1 MEPLQ
6 GPRYLELRGCTVDF
20 AACVARWPD
29 GERTLTPT
37 ETRLLRYLS
46 TQEGRAVERQELLR
60 EVWGYRGGVVTRTVK
75 TTMGRL
81 RAKVE
86 RDPREPDHLLTVT
99 GVGYRFA
106 EVSELSGE
114 PSVDEPGHIEETDE
128 PTRSNLPS
136 TSRPLFGRDEELG
149 RLVGKARG
157 GARLVTLVGTGGIG
171 KSALMLHY
179 ANDEVARAGWREI
192 CVADLSSC
200 TRGEDVVRAVAT
212 ALDARVSA
220 DDLDGG
226 VRTLAGVL
234 KGRGAI
240 LLLLDDA
247 ERCAA
252 DLALVISRWL
262 DECPRASFLVTSR
275 ELLRIAGEAPVPVG
289 PLGRDG
295 AVALFRQR
303 VGASVEGYGD
313 DEAVAQ
319 VVEQLDGIPLAI
331 EMAAAW
337 ADLLGPDALLKRLSG
352 QLDLLRSDRRDRPAR
367 HESLRAT
374 VASSWELLEENE
386 RVGLR
391 QLAVFAGAFGVEDA
405 EAVLGSLGSVLG
417 LLRRLRERSL
427 LRAELVGDDDEP
439 RFRLFRAV
447 RDYAREQGTDDAAA
461 LRHGLWLARWGTPD
475 MLRRLARAGGSNV
488 DQLVI
493 AREDLV
499 TAARRAVL
507 RGDLDVAVPA
517 ARALSLLA
525 ELRGPALGDE
535 TLLDRVARMDG
546 LPDGDRAW
554 IELERGLLLA
564 GLGSPEQA
572 RASLDAAVQSSLALE
587 SRGRAILLARVAET
601 LLDRDPEEADEL
613 ARGAVTA
620 ANAGG
625 DDAAQGLALAVQAR
639 IDNQLGRTMEAEEH
653 LDRALALLRVSGEK
667 RAEARALQ
675 DLAALHAERGR
686 PLRAHSLYEAALR
699 LRAEVHDRHARPPLL
714 DRMAGILAEQG
725 QLGRAMNT
733 WDEALNEARDCGDRR
748 IEGQIRAH
756 RAVSQRRAEAGEG
769 CRHGLLAALTVTR
782 EVGDRSLEAE
792 LLRELGELDL
802 SLGHLAAADSY
813 LQRAVQLARRLGL
826 KAVEGSGRGALGEL
840 HAARGE
846 LTEAR
851 RELHEGRLLLEDARK
866 RLALLELLE
875 RWAEVEA
882 GAGDEQAA
890 SRLLLE
896 AASAGELSVVDGPI
910 L

>member
-1 MEPLQ
+1 MELLG
-6 GPRYLELRGCTVDF
+6 GPRYLELRGCVVDF

-46 TQEGRAVERQELLR
+46 LQEGRAVERQELLR

-106 EVSELSGE
+106 ELAELAGE
-114 PSVDEPGHIEETDE
+114 PSANEPRPTMPADE

-136 TSRPLFGRDEELG
+136 ALAE
-149 RLVGKARG
+149 LVGREEQLTRLTENVQS

-171 KSALMLHY
+171 KSALMLRFA
-179 ANDEVARAGWREI
+179 ANELPDGGWREI
-192 CVADLSSC
+192 RVADLSSC
-200 TRGEDVVRAVAT
+200 TRGEDVIRAVAT

-226 VRTLAGVL
+226 VLALAGVL

-252 DLALVISRWL
+252 DLALVLSRWL
-262 DECPRASFLVTSR
+262 DECPRAAFLVTSR
-275 ELLRIAGEAPVPVG
+275 ELLRIAGEVPLPVA
-289 PLGRDG
+289 PLGLEG
-295 AVALFRQR
+295 GVALFRRR

-313 DEAVAQ
+313 DAAVAPL
-319 VVEQLDGIPLAI
+319 VDQLDCIPLAI

-352 QLDLLRSDRRDRPAR
+352 QLDLLQSDRRDRPAR

-386 RVGLR
+386 RSGLR
-391 QLAVFAGAFGVEDA
+391 ELGVFAGAFGVEDA
-405 EAVLGSLGSVLG
+405 EAVLGSSGSVLG

-427 LRAELVGDDDEP
+427 LRAELISDDDEP

-447 RDYAREQGTDDAAA
+447 RDYAREQGADESAS
-461 LRHGLWLARWGTPD
+461 LRHGLWLARWGAPE
-475 MLRRLARAGGSNV
+475 MLRRLAREGGSDV
-488 DQLVI
+488 DRLVI
-493 AREDLV
+493 AREDLAI
-499 TAARRAVL
+499 AARRAVL
-507 RGDLDVAVPA
+507 REDTDVAVPC
-517 ARALSLLA
+517 ARGLSLLA

-535 TLLDRVARMDG
+535 TLLERVSRMQG
-546 LPDGDRAW
+546 LPEADRAW
-554 IELERGLLLA
+554 IQLERGLLLA
-564 GLGSPEQA
+564 GLGSPDQA
-572 RASLDAAVQSSLALE
+572 RRSLDDAVRSSVALQD
-587 SRGRAILLARVAET
+587 RDRAILLARVAET
-601 LLDRDPEEADEL
+601 LLDRDPEEADAL
-613 ARGAVTA
+613 ARGAVL
-620 ANAGG
+620 AGDADD
-625 DDAAQGLALAVQAR
+625 DDASLGLALAVQAR
-639 IDNQLGRTMEAEEH
+639 IENQLGRTAEAEEH

-686 PLRAHSLYEAALR
+686 PLRGHSLYEQALR

-725 QLGRAMNT
+725 QLGRAMRT
-733 WDEALNEARDCGDRR
+733 WDEALTEARDCGDRR
-748 IEGQIRAH
+748 IEAQVRAH
-756 RAVSQRRAEAGEG
+756 RAVSQRRAEVGEG
-769 CRHGLLAALTVTR
+769 CRHELLAALTVTR
-782 EVGDRSLEAE
+782 EVGDRALEAE

-826 KAVEGSGRGALGEL
+826 PAVEGAGRGALGEL
-840 HAARGE
+840 GAARGQ
-846 LTEAR
+846 LDEAR
-851 RELHEGRLLLEDARK
+851 RELSDGRLLLEDSRR
-866 RLALLELLE
+866 RLALVELLE

-882 GAGDEQAA
+882 GAGDEQSA